1 MSFWRNQ
8 YNYSIDW
15 VPGGLYFFHSL
26 ILKLYKK
33 NIFTEYRLSTK
44 THFYLSLENYA

>member
-33 NIFTEYRLSTK
+33 NIFTEYRQLRLI
-44 THFYLSLENYA
+44 FIYL

>member
-15 VPGGLYFFHSL
+15 VPGGLYFFQSL
-26 ILKLYKK
+26 ILKSHKK
-33 NIFTEYRLSTK
+33 NIFTEYRQLRLI
-44 THFYLSLENYA
+44 FIYL